1 MIIMVLI
8 LIIMI
13 IYYGLETD
21 YKSFIKGLLGVCPGE
36 ERHLVVPAAL
46 AYGDRSCLQ
55 IVGVQLTT
63 DNTQGNGHNSL
74 PNQMNKWKF

>member
-13 IYYGLETD
+13 IYYELETD

-55 IVGVQLTT
+55 IVGEMKQ
-63 DNTQGNGHNSL
+63 NCWGNEAKLLG
-74 PNQMNKWKF
+74 K